1 MLKTKLFSGGKFMV
15 KKSTTLQLYYPW
27 TATLEED
34 IEDTKGEI
42 TSCNSKKT
50 DTTLAERKGTKARTI
65 IYKTVQ
71 KKLKM

>member
-1 MLKTKLFSGGKFMV
+1 MPCKISLLGFGH
-15 KKSTTLQLYYPW
+15 Q
-27 TATLEED
+27 EEE
-34 IEDTKGEI
+34 IKDTKGEI